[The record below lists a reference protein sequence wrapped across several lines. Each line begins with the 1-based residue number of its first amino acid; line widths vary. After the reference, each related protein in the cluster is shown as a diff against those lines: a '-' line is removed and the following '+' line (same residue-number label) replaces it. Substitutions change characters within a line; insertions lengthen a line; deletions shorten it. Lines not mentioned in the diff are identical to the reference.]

1 MFEIGAR
8 VRFHTG
14 LDDDSLEGFVTESN
28 DVFTWVDWGFGP
40 EKEPTADLEG
50 LK

>member
-8 VRFHTG
+8 VRFRID
-14 LDDDSLEGFVTESN
+14 LDEDALQGFVVSSN
-28 DVFTWVDWGFGP
+28 TVFTWVDWGFGP